1 MSYIVVVITGG
12 SDARVVGAGGEAE
25 VVVPASG
32 EASAQQ
38 WKQHCALE
46 WRCAAEQAARAGQGR
61 LRLATRE
68 GAFRD
73 AIGCRDWKGKLQA
86 SIYLQNKRKHVAS
99 TKQTSSTSCWNVW
112 NLVEERS

>member
-1 MSYIVVVITGG
+1 MSCIVVVITGG

-25 VVVPASG
+25 VVVSTSG

-38 WKQHCALE
+38 RKQHCALE
-46 WRCAAEQAARAGQGR
+46 WRRAAEQAARAGQGR

-86 SIYLQNKRKHVAS
+86 SIRL
-99 TKQTSSTSCWNVW
+99 
-112 NLVEERS
+112 

>member
-1 MSYIVVVITGG
+1 MSCIIVVITGG

-25 VVVPASG
+25 VVVSASG

-38 WKQHCALE
+38 RKQHCALE
-46 WRCAAEQAARAGQGR
+46 WRRAAEQAARAGQSR
-61 LRLATRE
+61 LGVATRE
-68 GAFRD
+68 GTCRD

-86 SIYLQNKRKHVAS
+86 SIHLQIKRKHVAS
-99 TKQTSSTSCWNVW
+99 ANGTSSPSCWNVW